1 MIPLHIFLLFGMI
14 EPNIPIL
21 APVEV
26 ERLSYALDGRD
37 SLDDGF
43 AVLVEHVRQWDWQ
56 APLEDGME
64 LQVNLAEIVSD
75 PVAFR
80 GSAMFVSGEIEQQST
95 VPSWNR
101 VEEWF
106 VRDATGTP
114 FVLYVV
120 GDTQLSNRSSIMA
133 YARFYKTMAL
143 TGRDGRDRSF
153 PAFVTSGQAVVAR
166 HESDAIPLPLILI
179 PIITLGAMVVF
190 LLGRNRAGTSLRIRE
205 LPIHPE
211 DVLRAAEDAATDLP
225 DDPAEALAVLHE
237 CAEINS

>member
-1 MIPLHIFLLFGMI
+1 MIPLQIFLLFGII
-14 EPNIPIL
+14 ESNIPIL
-21 APVEV
+21 SPGEV
-26 ERLSYALDGRD
+26 ERLSYAMDGRD

-43 AVLVEHVRQWDWQ
+43 TVLVEHVRQWDWQ
-56 APLEDGME
+56 VMVEDQLE
-64 LQVNLAEIVSD
+64 QQLALTEIVSD
-75 PVAFR
+75 PEAFR

-106 VRDATGTP
+106 VRDATGIP

-120 GDTQLSNRSSIMA
+120 GDPQPSDRSSIMA
-133 YARFYKTMAL
+133 YARFYKTMVL

-153 PAFVTSGQAVVAR
+153 PTFVTSDQAVVIR
-166 HESDAIPLPLILI
+166 QDSFVIPLPLVLI
-179 PIITLGAMVVF
+179 PIIALGAIVVF
-190 LLGRNRAGTSLRIRE
+190 LLGRNRAGTSIRLRE

-211 DVLRAAEDAATDLP
+211 DVLHAAEDAATDLP
-225 DDPAEALAVLHE
+225 DDPAEALAALHE